1 MFMKYNTD
9 MKKIPSKRTK
19 IVLAAIMVTLVA
31 VIASSA
37 FINYQN
43 EQARLEQLRVEAENK
58 QIAST
63 AVKETYGSFFAR
75 LNKITPTSGSFK
87 VVDFINSSDGKHIG
101 QSIKDQVNK
110 DDGKNFD
117 INCRTRFSDKL
128 GAEGYT
134 FGDPKKR
141 AENLYS
147 ISVVWAGDKDD
158 SSDRPSVG
166 RVDVD
171 TMKRKIV
178 TFDCS
183 EQDTI
188 DKKRQENANAE
199 MKAR

>member
-1 MFMKYNTD
+1 MKRIS
-9 MKKIPSKRTK
+9 KKQTTTAIVST
-19 IVLAAIMVTLVA
+19 IVL
-31 VIASSA
+31 VIAVVASLA

-43 EQARLEQLRVEAENK
+43 EQARLERLRVEAANK
-58 QIAST
+58 QIASK

-87 VVDFINSSDGKHIG
+87 VVDFINSPDGKHIS
-101 QSIKDQVNK
+101 QAIKDESLK
-110 DDGKNFD
+110 DKSNFFD
-117 INCRTRFSDKL
+117 INCRTKFSDKL

-147 ISVVWAGDKDD
+147 VSVVWAGDKDD

-171 TMKRKIV
+171 TEKRKIV
-178 TFDCS
+178 KFDCS
-183 EQDTI
+183 EQDAI